1 MTVSQ
6 FSQLHESFSALK
18 IKQFRW
24 FLLSAVGN
32 SGGMQLQQLL
42 RGYLVYDM
50 TGSFA
55 MLGLLSLLQSIPL
68 LTLSMFGGVL
78 ADRMSKKL
86 LVQIGH
92 VVSGINV
99 LVLAILLTQNAL
111 TIEILAI
118 TAIISG
124 GTISIAM
131 PARAAM
137 IPHLVPKNSLTNA
150 VILNGASMQVMRLI
164 APTIGGWATAVYG
177 PDLGYFLNTGLFICG
192 FIAIACTPFVQEDV
206 VNNKNKEN
214 TIKSVLQDIKDTFTY
229 LKNNEILKLVLITNV
244 LVTMVVMP
252 YLNLLP
258 GYVVDIFNGGAGK
271 LGTLMAVGGIGAFLG
286 SMIIATTT
294 RDKNRGILFMF
305 YNILQAIGLGLL
317 AISPTFFLACLS
329 MIVLGIGSA
338 GRIGLSQVLI
348 QSYVEDA
355 FRGRVLSIYM
365 TQWSLFLI
373 GAFLFGVM
381 AEIIGVKIVFAL
393 CSLLTL
399 GISFVI
405 ILFFPLMRKID

>member
-206 VNNKNKEN
+206 ANNKNKEN

-229 LKNNEILKLVLITNV
+229 LKNNEISFIEDSSNFESNQDRNFIRNDIIPLIEERWKNISSRIQATSEIIRGRNKSYSYLLDKNFNHLIKNKIPVKDLKKVDSEILVDILRTSIREQDICLPSKKITKEIIKTFILSRPGPRSEV
-244 LVTMVVMP
+244 SWSRDDQD
-252 YLNLLP
+252 LP
-258 GYVVDIFNGGAGK
+258 G
-271 LGTLMAVGGIGAFLG
+271 
-286 SMIIATTT
+286 
-294 RDKNRGILFMF
+294 
-305 YNILQAIGLGLL
+305 
-317 AISPTFFLACLS
+317 
-329 MIVLGIGSA
+329 GSA
-338 GRIGLSQVLI
+338 
-348 QSYVEDA
+348 
-355 FRGRVLSIYM
+355 IYRD
-365 TQWSLFLI
+365 
-373 GAFLFGVM
+373 GC
-381 AEIIGVKIVFAL
+381 IV
-393 CSLLTL
+393 
-399 GISFVI
+399 
-405 ILFFPLMRKID
+405 ILKK